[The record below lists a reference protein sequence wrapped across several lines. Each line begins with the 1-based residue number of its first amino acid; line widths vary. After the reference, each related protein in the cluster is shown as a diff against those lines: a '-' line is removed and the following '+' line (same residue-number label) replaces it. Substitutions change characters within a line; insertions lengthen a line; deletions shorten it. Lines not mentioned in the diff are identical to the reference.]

1 MKKVYTKIKPVI
13 DWIDITVGP
22 IWRRFQIGRWLIVM
36 LLLMFFLM
44 SAYLTYE
51 AKTAN
56 VGNLKAELQKTT
68 VVYDKDGDRAGT
80 LYSQKGTYVGLK
92 NISPNLR
99 NAVLSTE
106 DRNFYNEYGFS
117 IKGILRAIL
126 LGIKNKIT
134 GSNYIAGGGST
145 ITQQLVKNA
154 LLSQQQTLSRKLRE
168 LFLAI
173 EVENVY
179 SKQEIL
185 TMYLNNAY
193 FGRGIWG
200 AEDASERY
208 FGVHASQL
216 SVSQAA
222 MLAGMLRSA
231 VIYNPI
237 DHHKNALSRRNLV
250 IELMAENKK
259 ITTAEAKVAKAQP
272 ITIVN
277 NYKRGATYQYP
288 WFFDAVINEAI
299 NKYGLTESDI
309 MNRGYKIYTTLG
321 QRVQTAMQTQFNA
334 TWNYPTSDVQATS
347 VAIDPKTGGVLA
359 IIGGRGKHVFR
370 GFNRAT
376 QMKRQPGSTMK
387 PLAVYAPAIEN
398 GMKYDDELN
407 DTKTS
412 FGSNNYTPTNESGLY
427 QSKIPMY
434 QALQQSINV
443 PAVWLLN
450 KIGVNEGYSMA
461 QKFGLQLN
469 KSDKNLALAL
479 GGTHTGVS
487 PLQLAQAY
495 GAFANKGVMNDA
507 YFIRKIVDAAG
518 NVIVDNTQTNQTKV
532 MSESTAKTMTS
543 MMQGVFSYGT
553 GATSKP
559 SGYTIAGKTGTT
571 EATGT
576 KGASGS
582 NDKWIVGYTPDI
594 VVATWEGY
602 DSNANGKTLSVN
614 PVNNVGPLFKAEL
627 SAMLPYTKGTKFN
640 VADANVLAGKASN
653 SSDSNNIIDSITDT
667 GKELQKKATKWWN
680 NITGMFN

>member
-1 MKKVYTKIKPVI
+1 MKKVYTKMKPIVK
-13 DWIDITVGP
+13 WIDLTIGP
-22 IWRRFQIGRWLIVM
+22 VWRRFQIGRWLIVI
-36 LLLMFFLM
+36 LLSLFFCL
-44 SAYLTYE
+44 SAYLTYA

-56 VGNLKAELQKTT
+56 IGDLKAELQKTT

-80 LYSQKGTYVGLK
+80 LYSQKGTYVNLK
-92 NISPNLR
+92 KISPKLQ

-106 DRNFYNEYGFS
+106 DRNFYHEYGFS
-117 IKGILRAIL
+117 IKGIIRAVVL
-126 LGIKNKIT
+126 AIKNKIM
-134 GSNYIAGGGST
+134 GENYIAGGGST

-154 LLSQQQTLSRKLRE
+154 LLSQQQTLTRKVRE

-179 SKQEIL
+179 SKKEIL

-200 AEDASERY
+200 VEDASERY
-208 FGVHASQL
+208 FGVHASEL
-216 SVSQAA
+216 STSQAA

-231 VIYNPI
+231 VIYDPI
-237 DHHKNALSRRNLV
+237 AHHKNALARRNLV
-250 IELMAENKK
+250 LDLMVENKK
-259 ITTAEAKVAKAQP
+259 LTISQAKIAKAQA
-272 ITIVN
+272 IKIVN

-288 WFFDAVINEAI
+288 WFFDAVISEAI
-299 NKYGLTESDI
+299 SRYGLTESDI

-321 QRVQTAMQTQFNA
+321 QRIQTAMQTQFNS
-334 TWNYPTSDVQATS
+334 TWNYPTSDVQAAS
-347 VAIDPKTGGVLA
+347 VAINPKTGGVLA

-398 GMKYDDELN
+398 GMKYDDELS
-407 DTKTS
+407 DKKTS
-412 FGSNNYTPTNESGLY
+412 FGSNNYTPTNESGFY
-427 QSKIPMY
+427 QNKMPMY

-450 KIGVNEGYSMA
+450 KIGVSEGYDMA
-461 QKFGLQLN
+461 QKFGMQLN

-479 GGTHTGVS
+479 GGTHTGIS

-495 GAFANKGVMNDA
+495 GAFANNGVMKHA
-507 YFIRKIVDAAG
+507 YFIRKIVDASG
-518 NVIVDNTQTNQTKV
+518 NVIVNNTKAKQTKV
-532 MSESTAKTMTS
+532 MASSTAKTMTS

-553 GATSKP
+553 GATSRP
-559 SGYTIAGKTGTT
+559 TGYTIAGKTGTT

-576 KGASGS
+576 KETSGS
-582 NDKWIVGYTPDI
+582 NDKWIAGYTPDI

-602 DSNANGKTLSVN
+602 DTNSNGKTLSVN
-614 PVNNVGPLFKAEL
+614 PVNNVGPLFKAEM
-627 SAMLPYTKGTKFN
+627 SAMLPYTKGTKFS
-640 VADANVLAGKASN
+640 VADANVLAGKATN
-653 SSDSNNIIDSITDT
+653 SDDKDILDSITDT
-667 GKELQKKATKWWN
+667 GKSLQKKATKWWH
-680 NITGMFN
+680 NITQMFK

>member
-1 MKKVYTKIKPVI
+1 MKRVYTKIKPVI

-259 ITTAEAKVAKAQP
+259 ITTTEAKVAKAQP

-334 TWNYPTSDVQATS
+334 TWNYPTSDVQASS